1 MSAVAAAPHRPGRF
15 AWFGRMSLSEK
26 AGVVALALITLVA
39 LLAPHLTPYDP
50 QLRVAEPF
58 LPPSLAHPF
67 GTDDIGRDLFSR
79 VIIGIR
85 LTWLPGLAII
95 VAGLSVGT
103 LVGLV
108 AGATGGWVDTGL
120 QRLTELFLILPSTL
134 IALAVVAAL
143 GPGLGNT
150 MLAVALF
157 WWPWYARIAR
167 TEIRAVAA
175 RPHAEAA
182 RLAGVRGPRLLFRYL
197 LPAAVPSLLVTAT
210 LDVANVVLM
219 LSLFSFLGLGTPA
232 PAPELGAMTA
242 STVSSLTVY
251 WWLPIIPAAVI
262 FVLCFAANLAGDG
275 VRSALRGV

>member
-1 MSAVAAAPHRPGRF
+1 MIAAGMPARAPRMVWF
-15 AWFGRMSLSEK
+15 ARMSLSEK
-26 AGVVALALITLVA
+26 AGVVALGLITVVA
-39 LLAPHLTPYDP
+39 LFAPHLTPYDP
-50 QLRVAEPF
+50 QLRVAPPF
-58 LPPSLAHPF
+58 LPPSLAHLF
-67 GTDDIGRDLFSR
+67 GTDEIGRDLFSR
-79 VIIGIR
+79 VIIGVR

-95 VAGLSVGT
+95 LAGLSVGT

-108 AGATGGWVDTGL
+108 AGAVGGWVDAGL
-120 QRLTELFLILPSTL
+120 QRFTELFLVLPSTL

-182 RLAGVRGPRLLFRYL
+182 RLAGVSGPRLLFRYL
-197 LPAAVPSLLVTAT
+197 LPAALPSLLVTAT
-210 LDVANVVLM
+210 LDVGNVVLM
-219 LSLFSFLGLGTPA
+219 LSLFSFLGLGAPA

-262 FVLCFAANLAGDG
+262 FALCLAANLAGDG

>member
-1 MSAVAAAPHRPGRF
+1 MSAAEPANPTRPPRLAGF
-15 AWFGRMSLSEK
+15 ARMSLSER
-26 AGVVALALITLVA
+26 AGVVALALITLIA
-39 LLAPHLTPYDP
+39 LFAPHLTPYDP
-50 QLRVAEPF
+50 QLRVGEPF
-58 LPPSLAHPF
+58 LPPSWTHPF

-108 AGATGGWVDTGL
+108 AGAVGGWVDTGL

-167 TEIRAVAA
+167 TEIRAVAPPPPSQAARRARGAGPPGPFRDQDAAAGA
-175 RPHAEAA
+175 RPAPSA
-182 RLAGVRGPRLLFRYL
+182 RGRGSPASRARGSCSATCCRRRCPRCSSPRRSTSPMSSSCCRCSRSSASARRPRRRSLVR
-197 LPAAVPSLLVTAT
+197 
-210 LDVANVVLM
+210 
-219 LSLFSFLGLGTPA
+219 
-232 PAPELGAMTA
+232 
-242 STVSSLTVY
+242 
-251 WWLPIIPAAVI
+251 
-262 FVLCFAANLAGDG
+262 
-275 VRSALRGV
+275 